1 MGRVA
6 DGPHAASLPVSR
18 LPGASEAAA
27 YCKIRAVGSVPEHF
41 NAAAFFV
48 DRHVAEGR
56 GARTAFRFAGR
67 AISYGNLAA
76 SVDGCANALAALGV
90 EIEQRVLLVL
100 NDSPAFAAAFWGAVK
115 LGAVAVPVNTL
126 MTTQEDEVLL
136 PANRTRIPGVE
147 ASMAARLLAGCHRCP
162 PQRAGGV
169 VAG

>member
-1 MGRVA
+1 MLTARTTAIRRSIVTPPCPFA
-6 DGPHAASLPVSR
+6 P
-18 LPGASEAAA
+18 AA

-90 EIEQRVLLVL
+90 EIEQRVVLVL
-100 NDSPAFAAAFWGAVK
+100 NDSPAFAAAFWGAV
-115 LGAVAVPVNTL
+115 
-126 MTTQEDEVLL
+126 
-136 PANRTRIPGVE
+136 
-147 ASMAARLLAGCHRCP
+147 
-162 PQRAGGV
+162 
-169 VAG
+169 